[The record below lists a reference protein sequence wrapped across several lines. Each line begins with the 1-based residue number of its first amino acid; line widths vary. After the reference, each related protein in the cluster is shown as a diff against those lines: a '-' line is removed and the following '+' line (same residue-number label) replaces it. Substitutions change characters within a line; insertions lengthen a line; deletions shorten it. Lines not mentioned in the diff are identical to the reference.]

1 MLTRF
6 RIKKGLSAN
15 IKRVTK
21 KKNKYFGGAGKINNK
36 ILQQT
41 IIKNINNDPG
51 LLANITRG
59 LANPRATNIDSL
71 RQAYSTNHYGKQLY
85 DLIYLAGA
93 QNNILPPA
101 IKNKVLTQ
109 PGLIWDHGINQPKT
123 ITAGLP
129 GLHIYVL
136 LDVVAKKY
144 DLLGIFLRRATTI
157 S

>member
-1 MLTRF
+1 MPTRL
-6 RIKKGLSAN
+6 RIRKGLSNN
-15 IKRVTK
+15 IKRITK
-21 KKNKYFGGAGKINNK
+21 KKNKFFGGAGKINNK

-59 LANPRATNIDSL
+59 LANPRATTIESL
-71 RQAYSTNHYGKQLY
+71 QQAYSTNHYGKQLY

-93 QNNILPPA
+93 QNNKFPPA

-109 PGLIWDHGINQPKT
+109 PGLIWDHGINHPQT

-129 GLHIYVL
+129 GLHIYIV
-136 LDVVAKKY
+136 LDVAAKKY
-144 DLLGIFLRRATTI
+144 DLLEIFLRRATTI